1 MADEIQL
8 PETFPD
14 YSSQE
19 YWDLRYSSESETTY
33 DWLVPYS
40 QLRSYI
46 LARLDENLES
56 EILNIGCGNST
67 LAEELYLDGF
77 KNITNIDFSSALI
90 QNQTK
95 RFQNYEEMDFTLM
108 DATSIEFPNDCFD
121 LILDKCTLDC
131 ILCGENAFQRA
142 SMMVQSVYRV
152 LKSGG
157 VYILVSYGMPDTR
170 IGYLKHKLL
179 NWHIEQ
185 VKIPKVP
192 LDQFSSLELS
202 QFHYVYICTK
212 YD

>member
-1 MADEIQL
+1 
-8 PETFPD
+8 
-14 YSSQE
+14 
-19 YWDLRYSSESETTY
+19 
-33 DWLVPYS
+33 
-40 QLRSYI
+40 
-46 LARLDENLES
+46 
-56 EILNIGCGNST
+56 
-67 LAEELYLDGF
+67 
-77 KNITNIDFSSALI
+77 
-90 QNQTK
+90 
-95 RFQNYEEMDFTLM
+95 
-108 DATSIEFPNDCFD
+108 
-121 LILDKCTLDC
+121 
-131 ILCGENAFQRA
+131 
-142 SMMVQSVYRV
+142 MMVQSVYRV